1 MIFQIIGIQWT
12 DPLIQFGE
20 LSTLVLLSSIIAI
33 SGFFLAG
40 VFIWRYNKKFFE
52 VGEIPKG
59 WKYFSIGL
67 LLSSLYQLL
76 KVPFTYKWIFGDENI
91 ILFLI
96 FQIIAIWIMVYGL
109 KSMIKEISIGG

>member
-1 MIFQIIGIQWT
+1 MIFQIIGIQWI
-12 DPLIQFGE
+12 DPLTQFGV

-33 SGFFLAG
+33 AGFLLAG
-40 VFIWRYNKKFFE
+40 VFIRQYNKKFFE

-59 WKYFSIGL
+59 WRYFSIGL
-67 LLSSLYQLL
+67 LLSALYQLL

-91 ILFLI
+91 ILFLV
-96 FQIIAIWIMVYGL
+96 FQIIAIWFLVYGL